1 MSFHENT
8 LRDTRVLDSWLDD
21 VDGVIVKIVVNNTF
35 SNSEIFVSILND
47 WFLEVSMEFENLN

>member
-21 VDGVIVKIVVNNTF
+21 VDGVIVEIIVNNTF
-35 SNSEIFVSILND
+35 SNSEIFVSIFND

>member
-8 LRDTRVLDSWLDD
+8 LRDTGVFDSWLDD
-21 VDGVIVKIVVNNTF
+21 VDGIIVEIIVNNTF
-35 SNSEIFVSILND
+35 SNSEVFVSILND

>member
-21 VDGVIVKIVVNNTF
+21 VDGVIVEIIVNNTF
-35 SNSEIFVSILND
+35 SNSEVFISILND